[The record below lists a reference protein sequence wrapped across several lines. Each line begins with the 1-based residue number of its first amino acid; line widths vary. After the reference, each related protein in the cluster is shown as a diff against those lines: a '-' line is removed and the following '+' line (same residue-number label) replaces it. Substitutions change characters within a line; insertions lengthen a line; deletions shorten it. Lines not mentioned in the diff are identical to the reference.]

1 VFVDGFFPESTDP
14 AAKTVFDAYR
24 SAYQE
29 DPDVLSAQ
37 AYDAAAMV
45 LSLLKE
51 HKDTPQAV
59 RDGLLALKDFP
70 GISGATTFAGTG
82 EAQKKL
88 FLIKV
93 QDGKF
98 TLATGEK

>member
-1 VFVDGFFPESTDP
+1 
-14 AAKTVFDAYR
+14 
-24 SAYQE
+24 
-29 DPDVLSAQ
+29 
-37 AYDAAAMV
+37 MV
-45 LSLLKE
+45 LSLLRE

-70 GISGATTFAGTG
+70 GISGDTTFAGTG
-82 EAQKKL
+82 EAHKKL
-88 FLIKV
+88 FLIRI